1 MQLYLFLFFCYLNG
15 LPNSNIAKSILFADD
30 RVLLQIDNNLETL
43 QNSVTSEMA
52 NNWTEIKLP
61 INISQTKYMLIV
73 NKHVNTDYFETNV
86 KGHLIE
92 RALSSGTLV

>member
-52 NNWTEIKLP
+52 NN
-61 INISQTKYMLIV
+61 
-73 NKHVNTDYFETNV
+73 
-86 KGHLIE
+86 
-92 RALSSGTLV
+92 